1 MIPSPAMRSAITGE
15 LRAWAGV
22 QTLHCNV
29 STQAALMCVRGGL
42 LLPRLIHQPQDCI
55 DDQLRFVLVDKM
67 TGVLGYYES
76 AVGR

>member
-55 DDQLRFVLVDKM
+55 DDQLRFV
-67 TGVLGYYES
+67 VLDIVAGFSRNNQS
-76 AVGR
+76 AV